1 MIAITNRLL
10 CRRPLHE
17 QVSLIAEAGA
27 EMVILREKDLPDDEF
42 RELAIL
48 CREACGDVPFSINS
62 KVDVAREIGV
72 SRVHLPM
79 PVLRETDVSDFELV
93 GASVHSVEEAVEAEK
108 LGADY
113 LIAGHVFTTAC
124 KQSDPRGVTFLES
137 VCRSVDVPVY
147 GIGGIGPDN
156 VGMVRDAGAK
166 GVCSM
171 SGVMSVDDPGEVIR
185 ALSW

>member
-1 MIAITNRLL
+1 MIAITDRRV
-10 CRRPLHE
+10 CVRPLHE

-27 EMVILREKDLPDDEF
+27 EMVILREKDLPDGEF

-48 CREACGDVPFSINS
+48 CMEACGDVPFLINS

-124 KQSDPRGVTFLES
+124 KQSDPRGVPFLES

-156 VGMVRDAGAK
+156 VGMVRDAGAA

-171 SGVMSVDDPGEVIR
+171 SGVMTAEDPGHVVR

>member
-17 QVSLIAEAGA
+17 QVSLISEAGA
-27 EMVILREKDLPDDEF
+27 EMVVLREKDLPDDEF

-79 PVLRETDVSDFELV
+79 PVLREMDVSDFELV
-93 GASVHSVEEAVEAEK
+93 GASVHSVGEAVEAEK

-147 GIGGIGPDN
+147 GIGGIGPGN
-156 VGMVRDAGAK
+156 VGMVRDAGAA
-166 GVCSM
+166 GACSM
-171 SGVMSVDDPGEVIR
+171 SSVMTAEDPGRVVR

>member
-17 QVSLIAEAGA
+17 QVSLIAKAGA

-79 PVLRETDVSDFELV
+79 PVLRGTDVSDFELV

-124 KQSDPRGVTFLES
+124 KQSDPRGVLFLRS
-137 VCRSVDVPVY
+137 VCEAVHIPVY
-147 GIGGIGPDN
+147 GIGGIDAGN

-166 GVCSM
+166 GACAM
-171 SGVMSVDDPGEVIR
+171 SGVMMTDDPGEVVR